1 MNDSIKAG
9 KEAGQLRK
17 EELLMAIDRW
27 RPFATSVEQWDP
39 FPEIQSE
46 MNRLFYGFFARP
58 RAIATGTESRA
69 WMPVADM
76 HQTKD
81 DLILRLELPGVSE
94 KDVSPSIQD
103 EVPTVNG

>member
-1 MNDSIKAG
+1 MAG
-9 KEAGQLRK
+9 KEAGQSRK

-46 MNRLFYGFFARP
+46 MNRLFDGFFARP

-69 WMPVADM
+69 WMPVVDM
-76 HQTKD
+76 YETKD
-81 DLILRLELPGVSE
+81 DLILRFELPGVKIGRASCRE
-94 KDVSPSIQD
+94 RVEIG
-103 EVPTVNG
+103 EVG